1 GGVSPHERALGVV
14 GHAVRVPEGEGRISD
29 SGNQLADC
37 LITAAGGGILRNPAS
52 SWRGQVLEL
61 PVGGVVVAEML
72 LLPRAC
78 AGRRTVPDADA
89 NWPCGTSTTARAP
102 GAAMG
107 MTQQYLAGELSVL
120 LERVQ
125 AVTTTAAAGR
135 DASTLRRAAE
145 TEPVEKLGWVT
156 MRALALTDRLC
167 WDSLNGGD
175 ITEFARQAAV
185 GAALR

>member
-1 GGVSPHERALGVV
+1 M
-14 GHAVRVPEGEGRISD
+14 GHAIGVPEGEGRISD
-29 SGNQLADC
+29 SGNRPADC

-61 PVGGVVVAEML
+61 PVGRVVVAKML
-72 LLPRAC
+72 LLPRTC

-125 AVTTTAAAGR
+125 TVTTTETTGR
-135 DASTLRRAAE
+135 DASILRQAAE
-145 TEPVEKLGWVT
+145 TEPVHALGWVT
-156 MRALALTDRLC
+156 VRALALTDRLC
-167 WDSLNGGD
+167 WDSLNLGD
-175 ITEFARQAAV
+175 AGAFARQAAV
-185 GAALR
+185 GAALREFGVCAGLLRDA